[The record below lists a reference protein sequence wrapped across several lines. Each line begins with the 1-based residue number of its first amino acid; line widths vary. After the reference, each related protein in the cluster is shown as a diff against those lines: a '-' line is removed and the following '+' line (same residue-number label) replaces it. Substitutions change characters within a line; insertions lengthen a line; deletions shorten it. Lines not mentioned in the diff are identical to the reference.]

1 MNLFDH
7 DIEKNF
13 HTTAPLA
20 ARMRPRSLDEFVGQE
35 KIIGG
40 ETLLHNSIKSG
51 TVPSLILWGPPGTG
65 KTSLAQIIC
74 QSGQFNFEKLSAVES
89 GVSDIRK
96 VVLQANERLG
106 MHRQRTILFIDEIH
120 RFNKVQQDAVLPHI
134 ENGTVI
140 LIGATTENP
149 SFEIIPPL
157 LSRCKVVTLQALS
170 KTHLKKIIATALED
184 DVRGLGQTTLSIHPT
199 AIDLLCENA
208 HGDARWV
215 LNSLDMLF
223 SKMDGSKSQDQ
234 ISVEFVANHLGSKW
248 SPYDKNGDL
257 HYNTVSAF
265 IKSVRASDPDAAIY
279 YLARMIDSGEDPMF
293 IARRIVIL
301 ASEDVGLADPL
312 ALTIAIAAQ
321 QALHLIG
328 LPEARIPLAE
338 AVIYLSTADKSNSA
352 YTAIESAMKEVKQTG
367 NLPIPLDLRNP
378 VTKLM
383 ISEGYGKGYKYPH
396 NYEGSFTRTNNLPDG
411 LHNSNFYTPKS
422 SGFEA
427 SIHKRLSNW
436 WHKQRPE

>member
-1 MNLFDH
+1 MDLFDH

-13 HTTAPLA
+13 LTTAPLA

-35 KIIGG
+35 NIIG
-40 ETLLHNSIKSG
+40 EKTLLHSSIKSG
-51 TVPSLILWGPPGTG
+51 SIPSLILWGPPGTG
-65 KTSLAQIIC
+65 KTSLAHIIC
-74 QSGQFNFEKLSAVES
+74 KSGQLHFEKLSAVES
-89 GVSDIRK
+89 GVADIRR

-120 RFNKVQQDAVLPHI
+120 RFNKGQQDAVLPHV

-157 LSRCKVVTLQALS
+157 LSRCKVVTLQPLG
-170 KTHLKKIIATALED
+170 KNHLKKIIATTLKD
-184 DVRGLGQTTLSIHPT
+184 DARGLGKTALTIHPA
-199 AIDLLCENA
+199 AIDLICENA

-215 LNSLDMLF
+215 LNSLDILF
-223 SKMDGSKSQDQ
+223 SRMDGSTSRNQ
-234 ISVEFVANHLGSKW
+234 ISVEFVATHLGVKW
-248 SPYDKNGDL
+248 NSYDKNGDL
-257 HYNTVSAF
+257 HYDTVSAF
-265 IKSVRASDPDAAIY
+265 IKSVRGSDPDAAIY
-279 YLARMIDSGEDPMF
+279 YLARMINSGEDPMF

-301 ASEDVGLADPL
+301 AAEDVGLADPL
-312 ALTIAIAAQ
+312 ALPIAIAAQ

-338 AVIYLSTADKSNSA
+338 AVIYLSTANKSNSA
-352 YTAIESAMKEVKQTG
+352 YTAIESAMEEVNRTG

-383 ISEGYGKGYKYPH
+383 ISEGYGKGYRYPH

-411 LHNSNFYTPKS
+411 LLNSNFYTPKS
-422 SGFEA
+422 GGFEA
-427 SIHKRLSNW
+427 SIHKRLSIWRDKKN
-436 WHKQRPE
+436 PE